1 MTAQRHR
8 RKGCGQ
14 AARWAFAL
22 VLLALPALAATT
34 ERVVTDQHTGLALYG
49 FDPVAYFTDAKP
61 VEGRP
66 SLEHAYAGVVWRF
79 DNPGNRAAFARDP
92 QVYMP
97 RFGGYDPLGVAEGA
111 ARPGHPDLWLIVEDQ
126 LFLFQKPADRAAFAR
141 DPQAYIKAA
150 EAKWPQVLE
159 TIVP

>member
-34 ERVVTDQHTGLALYG
+34 ERVVTDQHTGLA
-49 FDPVAYFTDAKP
+49 P